1 MKDKNWTDIVSKQG
15 DLRHFASMAIRKSGK
30 SEHTSAQEI
39 DFLFRIALSEE
50 PLTPRQIT
58 NAMGISKT
66 IVSRLTDHLES
77 KGFICKEASAS
88 DRRSYCIRITGAGK
102 DEIDRMYYYYLDPL
116 YTLQKNMKK
125 EKFETLFQLIREANE
140 ILSSQKNKGDFI
152 MTFYQELQLSSTGS
166 KQLIKNTT
174 DKKEKRRHI
183 LIYNFKVYLVMVFC
197 VAVVSLYSKFIGND
211 NSVVGVTVL
220 LAVLVLRQADY
231 AYLPPT
237 LFLLS
242 QVSTQSLWQVPVL
255 PTWYPRFLHSLS
267 MWSVSCLLMILGCHN
282 VIMYNHSTFVLGYLL
297 LFGYDVSGHAYI
309 LRLEGLLV
317 GMILCMIIFYKNQ
330 KNRPYRRKF
339 SHLFQEF
346 NIHSARSRWYIKLT
360 FIVSSAMLIMS
371 LLGLPRAMWA
381 GIACMSVCL
390 PFTND
395 CVARSGKRW
404 MFNIVG
410 GLLFVVLYTVLP
422 ESMYAYI
429 GIIGG
434 IGVGYSAGYSW
445 QTVFNTFGAL
455 SIASGLFGMPY
466 AVALRIGANLF
477 GSVYT
482 VLCNKLFDKAHA
494 YFHSTD
500 LKTTLS

>member
-1 MKDKNWTDIVSKQG
+1 
-15 DLRHFASMAIRKSGK
+15 
-30 SEHTSAQEI
+30 
-39 DFLFRIALSEE
+39 
-50 PLTPRQIT
+50 
-58 NAMGISKT
+58 
-66 IVSRLTDHLES
+66 
-77 KGFICKEASAS
+77 
-88 DRRSYCIRITGAGK
+88 
-102 DEIDRMYYYYLDPL
+102 
-116 YTLQKNMKK
+116 
-125 EKFETLFQLIREANE
+125 
-140 ILSSQKNKGDFI
+140 

-220 LAVLVLRQADY
+220 LAVLVLRQADFGIRTTHGLASIAGIY
-231 AYLPPT
+231 AILMAGPR
-237 LFLLS
+237 LANM
-242 QVSTQSLWQVPVL
+242 VSPVPAFFVNVVCI
-255 PTWYPRFLHSLS
+255 
-267 MWSVSCLLMILGCHN
+267 MLLMILGCHN

-309 LRLEGLLV
+309 LRMEGLLV

-410 GLLFVVLYTVLP
+410 CLLFIVLYTVLP
-422 ESMYAYI
+422 KSMYAYI

-500 LKTTLS
+500 LKTTLSQKGDVACATSLIFLLLPVLQVFRQHHRHRFLSMIRPSYLRLLSSHLSPGQQVPYL